1 MANENKFRQLKKIVV
16 ILHLQPNEKWFAERK
31 RICVILQ
38 AVNLDTSPYNY
49 CRNNGNDCLL
59 VLCVAARRGQEECK
73 GREGGKNVFCVH
85 IDGSVCV
92 DTLVNR

>member
-1 MANENKFRQLKKIVV
+1 MRNRFV
-16 ILHLQPNEKWFAERK
+16 ERK

-59 VLCVAARRGQEECK
+59 VVYTYAHTIYVKWSNSNSLSAINQ
-73 GREGGKNVFCVH
+73 RESKPY
-85 IDGSVCV
+85 S
-92 DTLVNR
+92 LR